1 MIWLS
6 LHPSPAGETSA
17 FNKMRAF
24 KSRRAG
30 LFPFRIKT
38 SSRSR
43 SSALS
48 RTTYIFTDFSRV
60 AIVPSVARIVT
71 EANHQIL
78 SNWLKRATR
87 HFSTNVEPLTNSL
100 LYTCLSRQFLKSTED
115 LLVLRCEGRRHGTI
129 VVQNP
134 FHQGRNFCTDRLEAA
149 IFKHSV

>member
-17 FNKMRAF
+17 FNKTRAF

-30 LFPFRIKT
+30 LFPFRIKP
-38 SSRSR
+38 SSRSC

-48 RTTYIFTDFSRV
+48 RTTYLFTDFSRV
-60 AIVPSVARIVT
+60 AIVPSVARSVT

-87 HFSTNVEPLTNSL
+87 AQQSGRLDCRLVASVYAEKPISL
-100 LYTCLSRQFLKSTED
+100 YGLHVAS
-115 LLVLRCEGRRHGTI
+115 
-129 VVQNP
+129 
-134 FHQGRNFCTDRLEAA
+134 
-149 IFKHSV
+149 

>member
-6 LHPSPAGETSA
+6 LHSSPAGETSA

-30 LFPFRIKT
+30 LFPFRIKP

-48 RTTYIFTDFSRV
+48 RTTYLFTDFSRV

-87 HFSTNVEPLTNSL
+87 TTPMKTVG
-100 LYTCLSRQFLKSTED
+100 
-115 LLVLRCEGRRHGTI
+115 LLVLILIAVVLAACEGQRLAQCDSTDANCYPRH
-129 VVQNP
+129 
-134 FHQGRNFCTDRLEAA
+134 
-149 IFKHSV
+149 

>member
-6 LHPSPAGETSA
+6 LHSSPAGETSA

-30 LFPFRIKT
+30 LFPFRIKP

-48 RTTYIFTDFSRV
+48 RTTYLFTDFSRV

-78 SNWLKRATR
+78 SNWLKRATSLSGQARGLGGIGDRPDTEVMR
-87 HFSTNVEPLTNSL
+87 HSQKDSVP
-100 LYTCLSRQFLKSTED
+100 
-115 LLVLRCEGRRHGTI
+115 RHPW
-129 VVQNP
+129 QA
-134 FHQGRNFCTDRLEAA
+134 HRAA
-149 IFKHSV
+149 GEHPKQKG

>member
-17 FNKMRAF
+17 FNKTRAF

-30 LFPFRIKT
+30 LFPFRIKP
-38 SSRSR
+38 SSRSC

-48 RTTYIFTDFSRV
+48 RTTYLFTDFSRV
-60 AIVPSVARIVT
+60 AIVPSVARSVT

-87 HFSTNVEPLTNSL
+87 HRLH
-100 LYTCLSRQFLKSTED
+100 Q
-115 LLVLRCEGRRHGTI
+115 CEGFGCG
-129 VVQNP
+129 NDLEP
-134 FHQGRNFCTDRLEAA
+134 KGRQSSGDRSRSLTVDREG
-149 IFKHSV
+149 

>member
-17 FNKMRAF
+17 FNKTRAF

-30 LFPFRIKT
+30 LFPFRIKP
-38 SSRSR
+38 SSRSC

-48 RTTYIFTDFSRV
+48 RTTYLFTDFSRV
-60 AIVPSVARIVT
+60 AIVPSVARSVT

-87 HFSTNVEPLTNSL
+87 ADGGDYRRAQQRNS
-100 LYTCLSRQFLKSTED
+100 F
-115 LLVLRCEGRRHGTI
+115 VG
-129 VVQNP
+129 P
-134 FHQGRNFCTDRLEAA
+134 AA
-149 IFKHSV
+149 C